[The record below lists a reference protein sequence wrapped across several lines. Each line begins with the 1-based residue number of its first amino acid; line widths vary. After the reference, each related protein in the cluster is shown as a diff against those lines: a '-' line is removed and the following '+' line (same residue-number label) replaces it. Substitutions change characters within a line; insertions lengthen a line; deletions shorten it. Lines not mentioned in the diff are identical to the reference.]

1 MGGARHLSD
10 KRCAHSVHVG
20 ECAHRSAAL
29 SGQIP
34 QPGTEPQI
42 CSRHSAV
49 PASCQKWQLSNLWH
63 HLRPFQRLKMIPGSV
78 SISQV
83 RSFML
88 AARICLI
95 QSSERTVLS
104 SITGLSPTLRFTPT
118 DPLLWC
124 TFLSRCLD
132 SLGQGT
138 RVLWCTFLSR
148 CLIVRNSEQ

>member
-1 MGGARHLSD
+1 MLEFLSLGSHSSKRLGAFLVGTLSTTKSLENSPTRADAFSGTQCSVGGARHLSD

-63 HLRPFQRLKMIPGSV
+63 HLRPFQRLKMISGSV

-88 AARICLI
+88 AARI
-95 QSSERTVLS
+95 
-104 SITGLSPTLRFTPT
+104 
-118 DPLLWC
+118 
-124 TFLSRCLD
+124 
-132 SLGQGT
+132 
-138 RVLWCTFLSR
+138 
-148 CLIVRNSEQ
+148 